1 MLALMLGAALAAAG
15 RSGDP
20 GCLVTSKIQL
30 AQLKWRA

>member
-20 GCLVTSKIQL
+20 DAWITSK
-30 AQLKWRA
+30 KFSWPF